1 MPAALVTGPGGPWDE
16 LDGNIYASIVGAI
29 NVGLVYWLLRGWG
42 VALASRRWLTVGFAL
57 TTHWWVAGMAGPHH
71 YAEICAVMF
80 SLGALN
86 LAVRGMAPL
95 AAGLL
100 LGLAAGSRLPAGLA
114 FPAVAAIYAQRAGW
128 RIGPAQPRLVAGVAV
143 PALLLAVYNVA
154 RFGSPIDFGYAH
166 IPSGETGLI
175 TDEPWFS
182 EGLLSVS
189 YIPRHLKVMFYDGF
203 QIVADAPFLMPS
215 FSGASLVLTAPF
227 LFLSVLA
234 RGRIV
239 PWLWLGIV
247 LVMLPDLMWGSW
259 GFAQFGYR
267 RILDAMPLLLLL
279 LGLAYRD
286 RPDWLLRVLVIIG
299 IAVHAYGIYVINVLE
314 FVTF

>member
-1 MPAALVTGPGGPWDE
+1 
-16 LDGNIYASIVGAI
+16 
-29 NVGLVYWLLRGWG
+29 
-42 VALASRRWLTVGFAL
+42 
-57 TTHWWVAGMAGPHH
+57 
-71 YAEICAVMF
+71 
-80 SLGALN
+80 
-86 LAVRGMAPL
+86 
-95 AAGLL
+95 
-100 LGLAAGSRLPAGLA
+100 
-114 FPAVAAIYAQRAGW
+114 
-128 RIGPAQPRLVAGVAV
+128 
-143 PALLLAVYNVA
+143 
-154 RFGSPIDFGYAH
+154 
-166 IPSGETGLI
+166 
-175 TDEPWFS
+175 
-182 EGLLSVS
+182 
-189 YIPRHLKVMFYDGF
+189 
-203 QIVADAPFLMPS
+203 MPS

>member
-1 MPAALVTGPGGPWDE
+1 M
-16 LDGNIYASIVGAI
+16 
-29 NVGLVYWLLRGWG
+29 
-42 VALASRRWLTVGFAL
+42 
-57 TTHWWVAGMAGPHH
+57 
-71 YAEICAVMF
+71 
-80 SLGALN
+80 
-86 LAVRGMAPL
+86 
-95 AAGLL
+95 AGLL

-114 FPAVAAIYAQRAGW
+114 FPAVAAIYARQAGW
-128 RIGPAQPRLVAGVAV
+128 RIGPAQLRLAAGIAV
-143 PALLLAVYNVA
+143 PALLLAIYNLA

-182 EGLLSVS
+182 EGLMSVT

-203 QIVADAPFLMPS
+203 QIVGDAPFLKPT

-239 PWLWLGIV
+239 PWLWLGVV

-286 RPDWLLRVLVIIG
+286 RPDWILRVAVIFG
-299 IAVHAYGIYVINVLE
+299 IVVHAYGIYVINVLG
-314 FVTF
+314 FVA